1 MTSLYPR
8 SDLSSNSLSSLLQ
21 SVLSDLEINNLA
33 HDTKLVVRSRLFDP
47 AVFIYTVIG
56 ILNRDKE
63 FTLRNIH
70 YEYTCNM
77 LKKGKES
84 LSWEPFYD
92 FLDKKQMPVFLK
104 SLCDRLN
111 EISIK
116 EVLSDT
122 KELVDA
128 LRLKLPN
135 LTDILIQDG
144 SEIACN
150 CREYKGKFED
160 ANEAKLHRTLSL
172 SSFTEL
178 CSSITSGVAS
188 ERKEISLYK
197 LENRLLLADAGY
209 PSKKLFPK
217 IALAKG
223 YYLIKL
229 KSGSALEV
237 VSYNQYNADG
247 TVTEFKNVKTRFN
260 TYYKIKDKFFNQ
272 KCTFDFEV
280 LTAEG
285 SIQRIVAVYNEA
297 LDKHVYFATN
307 IPKDTLDAIQIG
319 ELYRARWQVEI
330 SFRILKGFCSLKK
343 CNTRKSGIVQA
354 LIYLSQIVYLLKLII
369 GQQLQKAADTTFSP
383 KKLVNRIKCH
393 FMDIIELALDSAE
406 RLKSYIERHLELF
419 KTYTKS
425 APSFTNRMRGKSI
438 RHIIE
443 VVSKTPR
450 MPKNA

>member
-1 MTSLYPR
+1 
-8 SDLSSNSLSSLLQ
+8 
-21 SVLSDLEINNLA
+21 
-33 HDTKLVVRSRLFDP
+33 
-47 AVFIYTVIG
+47 
-56 ILNRDKE
+56 
-63 FTLRNIH
+63 
-70 YEYTCNM
+70 
-77 LKKGKES
+77 
-84 LSWEPFYD
+84 
-92 FLDKKQMPVFLK
+92 MPVFLK

-150 CREYKGKFED
+150 CREFKGKFED

-197 LENRLLLADAGY
+197 LENRLLLSDAGY

-217 IALAKG
+217 IAHAKG

>member
-1 MTSLYPR
+1 
-8 SDLSSNSLSSLLQ
+8 
-21 SVLSDLEINNLA
+21 
-33 HDTKLVVRSRLFDP
+33 
-47 AVFIYTVIG
+47 
-56 ILNRDKE
+56 
-63 FTLRNIH
+63 
-70 YEYTCNM
+70 M

-128 LRLKLPN
+128 LRLKMPN
-135 LTDILIQDG
+135 LTDIVIQDG

-178 CSSITSGVAS
+178 SSSITSGVAS
-188 ERKEISLYK
+188 ERKEISMYK

-209 PSKKLFPK
+209 PSKKLFSK

-237 VSYNQYNADG
+237 VSYN
-247 TVTEFKNVKTRFN
+247 
-260 TYYKIKDKFFNQ
+260 
-272 KCTFDFEV
+272 
-280 LTAEG
+280 
-285 SIQRIVAVYNEA
+285 
-297 LDKHVYFATN
+297 
-307 IPKDTLDAIQIG
+307 
-319 ELYRARWQVEI
+319 
-330 SFRILKGFCSLKK
+330 
-343 CNTRKSGIVQA
+343 
-354 LIYLSQIVYLLKLII
+354 
-369 GQQLQKAADTTFSP
+369 
-383 KKLVNRIKCH
+383 
-393 FMDIIELALDSAE
+393 
-406 RLKSYIERHLELF
+406 
-419 KTYTKS
+419 
-425 APSFTNRMRGKSI
+425 
-438 RHIIE
+438 
-443 VVSKTPR
+443 
-450 MPKNA
+450 

>member
-8 SDLSSNSLSSLLQ
+8 TALSSNSLSSLLQ
-21 SVLSDLEINNLA
+21 SVLSALEINNLA
-33 HDTKLVVRSRLFDP
+33 YDTKLIVRSRLFDH
-47 AVFIYTVIG
+47 AEFIHTVIG

-77 LKKGKES
+77 LKKSKES
-84 LSWEPFYD
+84 LSWEPFFD

-128 LRLKLPN
+128 LKLKLPN
-135 LTDILIQDG
+135 LTDIVIQDG

-160 ANEAKLHRTLSL
+160 ANEAKLHRTMSL

-188 ERKEISLYK
+188 ERKEISLNK

-209 PSKKLFPK
+209 PSKKLFLK
-217 IALAKG
+217 IAHAKG

-229 KSGSALEV
+229 KSG
-237 VSYNQYNADG
+237 
-247 TVTEFKNVKTRFN
+247 
-260 TYYKIKDKFFNQ
+260 
-272 KCTFDFEV
+272 
-280 LTAEG
+280 
-285 SIQRIVAVYNEA
+285 
-297 LDKHVYFATN
+297 
-307 IPKDTLDAIQIG
+307 
-319 ELYRARWQVEI
+319 
-330 SFRILKGFCSLKK
+330 FCSGS
-343 CNTRKSGIVQA
+343 C
-354 LIYLSQIVYLLKLII
+354 KL
-369 GQQLQKAADTTFSP
+369 Q
-383 KKLVNRIKCH
+383 
-393 FMDIIELALDSAE
+393 
-406 RLKSYIERHLELF
+406 
-419 KTYTKS
+419 
-425 APSFTNRMRGKSI
+425 
-438 RHIIE
+438 
-443 VVSKTPR
+443 
-450 MPKNA
+450 

>member
-1 MTSLYPR
+1 MTSLYLR

-33 HDTKLVVRSRLFDP
+33 RDTKLVVRSRLFDP

-111 EISIK
+111 AISIN
-116 EVLSDT
+116 EFLSDT

-128 LRLKLPN
+128 VRLKLPN

-178 CSSITSGVAS
+178 SSSITSGVAS
-188 ERKEISLYK
+188 ERKEISMYK

-209 PSKKLFPK
+209 PSKKLFSQ
-217 IALAKG
+217 IARAKG
-223 YYLIKL
+223 YYLIKF

-237 VSYNQYNADG
+237 VGYNQYNADG
-247 TVTEFKNVKTRFN
+247 TVTEFKNVKAGFN
-260 TYYKIKDKFFNQ
+260 TYYKIK
-272 KCTFDFEV
+272 
-280 LTAEG
+280 
-285 SIQRIVAVYNEA
+285 YNFP
-297 LDKHVYFATN
+297 KH
-307 IPKDTLDAIQIG
+307 IDLIG

-343 CNTRKSGIVQA
+343 CNTHKSGIVQS

-369 GQQLQKAADTTFSP
+369 GQQLQKVADTTFSP

-393 FMDIIELALDSAE
+393 FMDIIELALDNGKLLS
-406 RLKSYIERHLELF
+406 SYIERHLELF

-425 APSFTNRMRGKSI
+425 SPSYINRMRGKSI

-443 VVSKTPR
+443 VISKTPR
-450 MPKNA
+450 MPVNA

>member
-111 EISIK
+111 EISIN

-128 LRLKLPN
+128 LRL
-135 LTDILIQDG
+135 IQDG

-150 CREYKGKFED
+150 CREFKGKFED

-209 PSKKLFPK
+209 PSRKLFSK

-419 KTYTKS
+419 RTYTKS

>member
-1 MTSLYPR
+1 M
-8 SDLSSNSLSSLLQ
+8 
-21 SVLSDLEINNLA
+21 
-33 HDTKLVVRSRLFDP
+33 
-47 AVFIYTVIG
+47 
-56 ILNRDKE
+56 
-63 FTLRNIH
+63 
-70 YEYTCNM
+70 
-77 LKKGKES
+77 
-84 LSWEPFYD
+84 
-92 FLDKKQMPVFLK
+92 FLK

-111 EISIK
+111 EISIN

-150 CREYKGKFED
+150 CREFKGKFED

-178 CSSITSGVAS
+178 SSS
-188 ERKEISLYK
+188 ISLYK
-197 LENRLLLADAGY
+197 LENRLLLSDAGY

-217 IALAKG
+217 IAHAKG

-237 VSYNQYNADG
+237 VSYNQYNTDG

-260 TYYKIKDKFFNQ
+260 TYYKINDEFFNK

-285 SIQRIVAVYNEA
+285 TKQRIVAVYNEA

-307 IPKDTLDAIQIG
+307 IQKEDG
-319 ELYRARWQVEI
+319 R
-330 SFRILKGFCSLKK
+330 S
-343 CNTRKSGIVQA
+343 KSPSE
-354 LIYLSQIVYLLKLII
+354 YL
-369 GQQLQKAADTTFSP
+369 
-383 KKLVNRIKCH
+383 R
-393 FMDIIELALDSAE
+393 DSAHS
-406 RLKSYIERHLELF
+406 KSVIPVNQVLCRPLF
-419 KTYTKS
+419 T
-425 APSFTNRMRGKSI
+425 
-438 RHIIE
+438 
-443 VVSKTPR
+443 
-450 MPKNA
+450 